1 MSEGASPDPPP
12 SMPPVS
18 VFTGPIG
25 ELIHQRMLQPPS
37 RPGLLAALDHYEI
50 QRLIGAGGMGIVL
63 LARDTNTQRE
73 VAIKLVRAE
82 LVGNPQV
89 IQRFLKEAGHL
100 KRLRHTNIV
109 PVEEI
114 SGRAEGPYFVMPFFE
129 NGSLASRIKPGQPL
143 SSEAV
148 LDIAL
153 PVADGLAFAHR
164 SGIIHRDLK
173 PANIL
178 MGANGLVCLGD
189 FGLARTM
196 FNDTI
201 VDVESRHM
209 EGTAPYMSPAVAA
222 GNAEDTRCDIY
233 SFGALLYE
241 MLTAQPPYQGR
252 GTKEILDQILAGP
265 PKPIASLNPAADRR
279 LVAIAERALAR
290 ELRDRYA
297 EMRDVLNDL
306 QLVRAGKSPAT
317 LGRSDEGRRNTVLTA
332 VFGGIV
338 LVAAAAVVWA
348 ILYQP
353 APATKTTTT
362 TNSQTQV
369 LPAKNFQPTNPPTNP
384 TPLATATTNSPPLIV
399 PATNSAATHS
409 PATNQPPAIDPAA
422 KVVVFA
428 GQPGVPSYADG
439 PGAQALFF
447 LPNAAAVDGAGN
459 LYVADTA
466 NHVIRL
472 IKPNGMVS
480 TLAGLAGNADSNN
493 GVGGNARF
501 SAPFGVAVDTAGNVY
516 VADSGNNTIRKITP
530 AGAVTTLAGL
540 AGHPGSDDGPGKAA
554 RFRNPRGVAV
564 DAAGNVYV
572 ADMSNYCIRKIDPE
586 GTVSTLAGKTG
597 EPGNADGVGSNAQ
610 FCNPY
615 AVVADAVGNVYV
627 ADGANNTIR
636 KVTPKGT
643 VITVAGLPGYA
654 GNIDGSADAA
664 RFSNPEGLA
673 LDAAGNVYVA
683 DTGNNAIRKL
693 TPEGL
698 VSTLVPLA
706 TATNAIAGM
715 ANWEIPLKS
724 PDGVTVDKAGNIYI
738 VDTDNQCI
746 RKLAVRSS
754 P

>member
-348 ILYQP
+348 ILNQP

>member
-447 LPNAAAVDGAGN
+447 LPNAAAVDWG
-459 LYVADTA
+459 
-466 NHVIRL
+466 
-472 IKPNGMVS
+472 
-480 TLAGLAGNADSNN
+480 
-493 GVGGNARF
+493 
-501 SAPFGVAVDTAGNVY
+501 
-516 VADSGNNTIRKITP
+516 
-530 AGAVTTLAGL
+530 
-540 AGHPGSDDGPGKAA
+540 
-554 RFRNPRGVAV
+554 
-564 DAAGNVYV
+564 
-572 ADMSNYCIRKIDPE
+572 
-586 GTVSTLAGKTG
+586 G
-597 EPGNADGVGSNAQ
+597 EPVCGGYGEPRHPPDQTQRHGEH
-610 FCNPY
+610 
-615 AVVADAVGNVYV
+615 
-627 ADGANNTIR
+627 
-636 KVTPKGT
+636 
-643 VITVAGLPGYA
+643 AGGI
-654 GNIDGSADAA
+654 GRQRG
-664 RFSNPEGLA
+664 
-673 LDAAGNVYVA
+673 
-683 DTGNNAIRKL
+683 
-693 TPEGL
+693 
-698 VSTLVPLA
+698 
-706 TATNAIAGM
+706 
-715 ANWEIPLKS
+715 
-724 PDGVTVDKAGNIYI
+724 
-738 VDTDNQCI
+738 QQ
-746 RKLAVRSS
+746 
-754 P
+754 

>member
-1 MSEGASPDPPP
+1 
-12 SMPPVS
+12 
-18 VFTGPIG
+18 
-25 ELIHQRMLQPPS
+25 
-37 RPGLLAALDHYEI
+37 
-50 QRLIGAGGMGIVL
+50 
-63 LARDTNTQRE
+63 
-73 VAIKLVRAE
+73 
-82 LVGNPQV
+82 
-89 IQRFLKEAGHL
+89 
-100 KRLRHTNIV
+100 
-109 PVEEI
+109 
-114 SGRAEGPYFVMPFFE
+114 
-129 NGSLASRIKPGQPL
+129 
-143 SSEAV
+143 
-148 LDIAL
+148 
-153 PVADGLAFAHR
+153 
-164 SGIIHRDLK
+164 
-173 PANIL
+173 
-178 MGANGLVCLGD
+178 
-189 FGLARTM
+189 
-196 FNDTI
+196 
-201 VDVESRHM
+201 
-209 EGTAPYMSPAVAA
+209 
-222 GNAEDTRCDIY
+222 
-233 SFGALLYE
+233 
-241 MLTAQPPYQGR
+241 
-252 GTKEILDQILAGP
+252 
-265 PKPIASLNPAADRR
+265 
-279 LVAIAERALAR
+279 
-290 ELRDRYA
+290 
-297 EMRDVLNDL
+297 
-306 QLVRAGKSPAT
+306 
-317 LGRSDEGRRNTVLTA
+317 
-332 VFGGIV
+332 
-338 LVAAAAVVWA
+338 
-348 ILYQP
+348 
-353 APATKTTTT
+353 
-362 TNSQTQV
+362 
-369 LPAKNFQPTNPPTNP
+369 
-384 TPLATATTNSPPLIV
+384 
-399 PATNSAATHS
+399 
-409 PATNQPPAIDPAA
+409 
-422 KVVVFA
+422 
-428 GQPGVPSYADG
+428 VPSYADG